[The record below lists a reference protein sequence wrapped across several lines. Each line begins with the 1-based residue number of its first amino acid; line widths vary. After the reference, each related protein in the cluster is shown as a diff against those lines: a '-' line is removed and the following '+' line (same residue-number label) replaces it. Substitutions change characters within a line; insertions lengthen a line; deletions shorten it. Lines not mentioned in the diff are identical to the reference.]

1 LVKKNIKSG
10 VRIEHGKRVD
20 TFQGKEQEEVQQLIQ
35 SVDSDG
41 NNAACLK
48 SRHTQVGFDDRDWND
63 TGTML
68 FMTFYDQVLV
78 DHIN

>member
-1 LVKKNIKSG
+1 MVKKKKSG

-63 TGTML
+63 TAWNHVI
-68 FMTFYDQVLV
+68 YDQVLV